1 MVRHTRATN
10 LNNVGPTRPNYYASS
25 YRVLDQNPC
34 TRSAGPHAPGPNP
47 GPTTAPNGTLLN
59 TGANAGGPVAGNN
72 QAGPQTTPQTTAPE
86 SIATQTTVAPRALI
100 DILQI
105 GEIKTELASRLDRR
119 AIYNLRAMSS
129 QMRNAIPDINCWNRD
144 HPGYGYTMQAQYP
157 LGATQN
163 PNPWSESF
171 PLPIAR
177 RRCNNQG
184 NLGIG
189 HTIGQREMKECNGA
203 DFLPSVRRRGH
214 GPNFWCCEGC
224 VYLALVQYN
233 HTMFPVWFHSLCL
246 PCSQAERLVNNT
258 SWCDCLFDYSPSHGL
273 WLCSDCRQEYSVAV
287 YRALL
292 VGAERM
298 VPVRDDIRPTT
309 DILRWIAYG
318 RPNREF
324 CRCGKTWAQTL
335 QTYPAEP
342 RFFIGRDLTEMFR
355 KCLVCSFECD
365 TKLPDTTP
373 D

>member
-1 MVRHTRATN
+1 MVRNTRSTN
-10 LNNVGPTRPNYYASS
+10 LNNVGPTRPNYYAQS
-25 YRVLDQNPC
+25 YRVLEQSPC
-34 TRSAGPHAPGPNP
+34 TRSARRQATGSNPGTTTTGPTGAAPNP
-47 GPTTAPNGTLLN
+47 GAYVGGPA
-59 TGANAGGPVAGNN
+59 AGGPVTGNN
-72 QAGPQTTPQTTAPE
+72 QAGPQIVA
-86 SIATQTTVAPRALI
+86 QTTVAQRTLM
-100 DILQI
+100 DVLQI
-105 GEIKTELASRLDRR
+105 GEINLELASHLDRR
-119 AIYNLRAMSS
+119 AIYNLRATGSR
-129 QMRNAIPDINCWNRD
+129 MRNAVPDINCWNRD

-171 PLPIAR
+171 SLPIAR

-184 NLGIG
+184 NLGTG

-214 GPNFWCCEGC
+214 GPNFWCCDGC
-224 VYLALVQYN
+224 VYLALVQYT
-233 HTMFPVWFHSLCL
+233 HTVFPVWFHSLCL
-246 PCSQAERLVNNT
+246 PCSQAERLVNDTGRCECILN
-258 SWCDCLFDYSPSHGL
+258 YSPSNGL
-273 WLCSDCRQEYSVAV
+273 WFCSDCRQEYSAAV

-298 VPVRDDIRPTT
+298 VPVRDDIRPPT

-318 RPNREF
+318 RPDREF

-335 QTYPAEP
+335 QSYPADP
-342 RFFIGRDLTEMFR
+342 RFFIGRDLTELFR

-365 TKLPDTTP
+365 TRLPDTTP